1 MINKDY
7 FVRILARVKDASETE
22 EKIQNILDKSL
33 SMTMNDFADFRGII
47 APNDDIIISL
57 LDNMFDTDMIS
68 YWCWEL
74 EFGKRYKK
82 GDVTT
87 ADGKN
92 IDISTAEKL
101 YYYCKNELE
110 K

>member
-1 MINKDY
+1 MVNKDE
-7 FVRILARVKDASETE
+7 FVKILERVQDASETE
-22 EKIQNILDKSL
+22 DKIQNILDNSKSL
-33 SMTMNDFADFRGII
+33 TMNDFADFRGII

-82 GDVTT
+82 GSITY
-87 ADGKN
+87 ADGTN

-101 YYYCKNELE
+101 YDYCKNELE